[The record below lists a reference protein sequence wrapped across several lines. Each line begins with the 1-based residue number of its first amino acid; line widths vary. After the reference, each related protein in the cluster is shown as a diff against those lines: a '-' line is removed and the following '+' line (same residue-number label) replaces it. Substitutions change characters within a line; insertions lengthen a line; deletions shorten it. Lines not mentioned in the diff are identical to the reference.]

1 MAGRTL
7 KKSASAISDTLRRTF
22 SSKTW
27 EHREQLHTLTEDN
40 KFFLRKVRWQIA
52 FLAHLGFAI
61 SFGIRSNFGVAKNRM
76 INNFTDA
83 YGEVHEK
90 EFFWTGTEVGM
101 MESSFFYGY
110 AASQIPAGVLASKFA
125 PNKLF
130 MLGILIAALL
140 NIVTAVSLKFHPFT
154 DIFVMVV
161 QTVQGLALGVCYP
174 AMHGVWKFWAP
185 PLERSKLATTTFTGA
200 SVGVMVGLPASA
212 YLVSH
217 FHWSAPFY
225 AFGGLGIIWAMVWMY
240 VAGDS
245 PATHRYIE
253 DDEKK
258 FITEKVGT
266 VAVKN
271 MTLTTLP
278 WRSMMTSTAVWAI
291 IICSFCRSWSF
302 FLLLGNQL
310 TYMKDVLH
318 IDIKN
323 SGLIA
328 IFPQLG
334 MTIVTLTSGQLSDY
348 LRSSGKMST
357 EAVRK
362 SVNTFGF
369 SVEAI
374 MLGSLAFI
382 RDPVIAVTCLIIA
395 CSGAGAVLSGFNVNH
410 FDIAPRYAPI
420 LMGVSNGLGAIAGVG
435 SIVTNSMTFENPDG
449 WKWVFLLAMSIDICG
464 IIFFLVFAKGDVLAW
479 AREPEKEE
487 TFNEFVRRMSTMVR
501 SLSRRTRSRSTDTDY
516 NKMEEERVNS
526 SEMKACNQADA
537 PVEEGVQNETKAIG
551 GGGNLE
557 VVPEE
562 PTLKKNLKTD
572 RPEV

>member
-1 MAGRTL
+1 MASRTL

-22 SSKTW
+22 STKTW

-52 FLAHLGFAI
+52 LLAHLGFAI

-76 INNFTDA
+76 VNNFTDA

-130 MLGILIAALL
+130 MIGILLASLL
-140 NIVTAVSLKFHPFT
+140 NILTAVSLKFHPFT
-154 DIFVMVV
+154 DIFVMVI
-161 QTVQGLALGVCYP
+161 QTMQGLALGVCYP

-185 PLERSKLATTTFTGA
+185 PLERSKLATTTFTGS

-225 AFGGLGIIWAMVWMY
+225 VFGVLGILWSVVWIY
-240 VAGDS
+240 VAGSS
-245 PATHRYIE
+245 PTTHRYICE
-253 DDEKK
+253 DEKK

-278 WRSMMTSTAVWAI
+278 WRDMMTSTAVWAI

-334 MTIVTLTSGQLSDY
+334 MCIVTLTSGQLSDY

-369 SVEAI
+369 TVEAV

-420 LMGVSNGLGAIAGVG
+420 LMGIANGLGAIAGVG
-435 SIVTNSMTFENPDG
+435 GIVTNSMTFENPDG

-464 IIFFLVFAKGDVLAW
+464 IIFFLIFAKGDVLPW

-516 NKMEEERVNS
+516 AKMEEERVNS
-526 SEMKACNQADA
+526 SEMKACNKTEATSED
-537 PVEEGVQNETKAIG
+537 GVLNETKAV
-551 GGGNLE
+551 GGNLE

-562 PTLKKNLKTD
+562 PSQKNLKTD